1 MTDFPL
7 RDDFDA
13 ITVVDKS
20 VLNRASWKD
29 ETGSAYDAFE
39 YMTRYRSVP
48 KDSRVR
54 SNSDAMLQRSQQEGR
69 RPSGL
74 KPLTSERRADV
85 GRKRFGATTK
95 LGQTELVE
103 ERILEDSPTRTISLW
118 REQVAT
124 DTAKE
129 RLPQIHIPGSTNGK
143 RHRRTQSDVN
153 GQASGI
159 PVSTRL
165 TDGREIISRARNMS
179 IEMSS
184 VRVHLTPFV
193 FTPRLTFS
201 QPAPSSPLKKSFTAQ
216 SNGLLDPAPKQ
227 SPRKIP
233 QTLPGGSSR
242 AASPV
247 LSRKPGRVP
256 PTGGGSLSG
265 TGSSGASTLEL
276 LLASCQPTLLHLTE
290 FLQELGVQREEH
302 LRALAKMHE
311 ETRDREVKEE
321 ALKRGVTVVE
331 WAIFLDK
338 LKALYSYDDMY

>member
-1 MTDFPL
+1 LPPPTVTDFPL
-7 RDDFDA
+7 RDDFDPS
-13 ITVVDKS
+13 TVADKS

-54 SNSDAMLQRSQQEGR
+54 SNSDMASQRPQRDGR

-74 KPLTSERRADV
+74 KPLTSERGSDA
-85 GRKRFGATTK
+85 GRKRFGGTPK
-95 LGQTELVE
+95 LGRTELVE
-103 ERILEDSPTRTISLW
+103 ERVLEDGPTRTISVW

-124 DTAKE
+124 DTVKE
-129 RLPQIHIPGSTNGK
+129 RVPPIHIPGPTNGK
-143 RHRRTQSDVN
+143 KHRRTQSDAN
-153 GQASGI
+153 GHASGI

-165 TDGREIISRARNMS
+165 TDGREIINRARNMS

-184 VRVHLTPFV
+184 PI
-193 FTPRLTFS
+193 
-201 QPAPSSPLKKSFTAQ
+201 PSSPLKKSFNAQ
-216 SNGLLDPAPKQ
+216 SSGLLEPVSQQ
-227 SPRKIP
+227 SPRKVP
-233 QTLPGGSSR
+233 RTLPGGSSR
-242 AASPV
+242 ATSPV
-247 LSRKPGRVP
+247 LSRKLGRVQT
-256 PTGGGSLSG
+256 TGGGSLSG
-265 TGSSGASTLEL
+265 TSSGASILEL
-276 LLASCQPTLLHLTE
+276 LLASCQPSLLHLTE
-290 FLQELGVQREEH
+290 PLQELGIQREEH

-321 ALKRGVTVVE
+321 ALRKGVTVVE